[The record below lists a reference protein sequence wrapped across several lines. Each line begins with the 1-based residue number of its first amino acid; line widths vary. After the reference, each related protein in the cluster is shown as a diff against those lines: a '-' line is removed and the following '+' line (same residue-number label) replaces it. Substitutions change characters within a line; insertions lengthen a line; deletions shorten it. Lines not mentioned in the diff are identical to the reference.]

1 MKLAAASALIL
12 AICAGNT
19 CAFSTAPTTASNG
32 LSSSALRS
40 TAATK
45 TYTFTKS
52 EEIFAE
58 AKTVSFVLGDNDMC
72 AAVVLYVVKGESNL
86 GLYWTDGFV
95 ETRQE

>member
-12 AICAGNT
+12 VICAGNAS
-19 CAFSTAPTTASNG
+19 AFSAAPSSANDFRST
-32 LSSSALRS
+32 SSSALRS

-58 AKTVSFVLGDNDMC
+58 AKTVSLSSFLGTT
-72 AAVVLYVVKGESNL
+72 AGVHVILYLSKGHWVRANFCTEIM
-86 GLYWTDGFV
+86 G
-95 ETRQE
+95 

>member
-12 AICAGNT
+12 AICAGNAS
-19 CAFSTAPTTASNG
+19 AFSAAPSSANYFRSS
-32 LSSSALRS
+32 SSSALRS

-58 AKTVSFVLGDNDMC
+58 AKTVSLSSCLGTTAGVHVSFIYRRGIGSALTFVL
-72 AAVVLYVVKGESNL
+72 K
-86 GLYWTDGFV
+86 
-95 ETRQE
+95 

>member
-19 CAFSTAPTTASNG
+19 CAFSTAPSSASNG

-58 AKTVSFVLGDNDMC
+58 AKTVSLVLGDNDIVCLLFLFM
-72 AAVVLYVVKGESNL
+72 KGRE
-86 GLYWTDGFV
+86 
-95 ETRQE
+95 